1 MRTWKNAAIAILGF
15 FAFASS
21 LAALASPRREIPFT
35 GTAVATWVNFG
46 TALDDGTRLLILNA
60 KATAVLTASD
70 ARVSGAGTVTCSGI
84 WHTNKV
90 GVEWGILHLSNAG
103 GAWDGYWQATNSVE
117 NGHVIMSLLLTAE
130 GSSRY
135 QGLVFRSTCTAV
147 DDGPIQCA
155 GCIVQDGQGS
165 RPYQLKGF
173 RLDGAVKITGMLLD
187 PLTLR
192 PTGTRGTLEWIGI
205 VTEIGEASYLGR
217 TKEHG
222 LGLLDP
228 VTGVSSMMGTVM
240 PADSPQGDALLWVAL
255 ATTDLR
261 TGAAN
266 AEVHFAGGT
275 GKFED
280 ATGGFSGRVTQTTSP
295 TPGPTIFHNTFYY
308 GAAGTIRFRGSADGG
323 E

>member
-1 MRTWKNAAIAILGF
+1 MRTWKKAAIAILGL

-21 LAALASPRREIPFT
+21 LAVLASARREIPFT

-46 TALDDGTRLLILNA
+46 TALDDGTRLLMLNA
-60 KATAVLTASD
+60 KATAELRASD
-70 ARVSGAGTVTCSGI
+70 PRVSGAGTLTCSGI

-117 NGHVIMSLLLTAE
+117 NGHVVMSLLLTAE

-135 QGLVFRSTCTAV
+135 DGLVFRSTCTAV
-147 DDGPIQCA
+147 DDGPIQCT
-155 GCIVQDGQGS
+155 GWIVQDGQGP

-187 PLTLR
+187 PLTLC

-205 VTEIGEASYLGR
+205 VTETGEASYLGR
-217 TKEHG
+217 TKENG

-240 PADSPQGDALLWVAL
+240 PVDSQQMDVLHWVAL
-255 ATTDLR
+255 AMTDPR

-275 GKFED
+275 GRFQD

-295 TPGPTIFHNTFYY
+295 TPAPTMFHKTFYY
-308 GAAGTIRFRGSADGG
+308 GASGTIRFSGSTDGG